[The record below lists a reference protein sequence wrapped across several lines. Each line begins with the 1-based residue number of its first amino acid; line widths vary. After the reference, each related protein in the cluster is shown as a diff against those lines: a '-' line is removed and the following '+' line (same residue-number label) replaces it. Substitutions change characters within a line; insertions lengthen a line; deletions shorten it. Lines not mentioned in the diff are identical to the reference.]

1 MRSCYVTPIHQDKGI
16 FFVEL
21 YTQLEKALGFER
33 GSEVYFSWLDK
44 KTTIGERGITQPELI
59 VTSISPD
66 CWDTLYDLEF
76 HLGDEIGS
84 LASAAQIL
92 GENGINILISQSR
105 TTLRG
110 GKAEWTTSAD
120 FSEFN
125 GGPVKFKNIL
135 KREIEEN
142 HDRKKR
148 EYLKKRILKYTDKR
162 EKISKDYVRVKKS
175 EFAKILNE
183 LKKQRRV
190 IPFKERPTLILQ
202 RTVEGSE
209 VATLEIPSS
218 VMQMLSE
225 VFDTAPQNIDT
236 VVMIADTEQTMLSLW
251 FPHPTEKIVKLF
263 IEIGYEPGS
272 LAEIA
277 SFLADKGI
285 NFLETDTNL
294 LIYGDKGMWKIVA
307 DINGVEGQPCMY
319 ADCKSTDELE
329 ERLTEDFRMAGIKA
343 FKGIHNVKKVGE
355 WAKKPNLNPPQK
367 RDISIGRGQGEEA
380 EKFLRGF
387 LNCFRTEVK
396 AILPYMDKTTFDYLD
411 HIPRCC
417 GMKVITSLIKE
428 REKCLEKAD
437 ELAYDRPSLSILELA
452 LKSGEDEYRPLEHM
466 RWICDQNLL
475 IALDTDLK
483 KSALNSRD
491 YSIEVKDVCECS
503 QRLARFNKRWSQ
515 SKSDLEQEFEMLVI
529 RKFLYPS
536 SRTADSALLEK
547 SKDLQ

>member
-92 GENGINILISQSR
+92 GEKGINILISQSR

-125 GGPVKFKNIL
+125 GGPEKFKNIL

-148 EYLKKRILKYTDKR
+148 EYLKRRILKYTDKR
-162 EKISKDYVRVKKS
+162 GKISKDYVRVKKS

-190 IPFKERPTLILQ
+190 IPFKERSTLILQ
-202 RTVEGSE
+202 RRIEGRE
-209 VATLEIPSS
+209 VATLEIPFS

-272 LAEIA
+272 LSEIA
-277 SFLADKGI
+277 AFLADKGV

-294 LIYGDKGMWKIVA
+294 LIYGDKGVWKIVT
-307 DINGVEGQPCMY
+307 DINGGEGQPCMY
-319 ADCKSTDELE
+319 ADCKSTDELK
-329 ERLTEDFRMAGIKA
+329 ERLAEDFRMAGIKA
-343 FKGIHNVKKVGE
+343 FKGIYNVEKVGE

-367 RDISIGRGQGEEA
+367 REVSIGRGQGEEA
-380 EKFLRGF
+380 EKFLRRF
-387 LNCFRTEVK
+387 LTCFRTEVK

-437 ELAYDRPSLSILELA
+437 ELAHDRPSLSILELA
-452 LKSGEDEYRPLEHM
+452 LKPGEDEYRPLEHM

-483 KSALNSRD
+483 KSALNNRD

-503 QRLARFNKRWSQ
+503 QRLARFNMRWSQ
-515 SKSDLEQEFEMLVI
+515 SKSDLKEEFEMLVI
-529 RKFLYPS
+529 RKFFYLS
-536 SRTADSALLEK
+536 GRTADSAFLEK
-547 SKDLQ
+547 